1 MSHTERMAHHNEIQA
16 MSRAGSMHFNLIRS
30 LIMKRS
36 YKIAASIFATLGL
49 GLAVATAYAH
59 PGGEGGMG
67 PGMMGGMMQGMQN
80 MQAMHAMHGAMG
92 PGAMGPGAMGPG
104 AMGPGMMGQGM
115 NGPGAGQMYGQQLMT
130 PEEQTAMRE
139 KMRAAATPEERQKI
153 AEANHAEMQKR
164 AKEKGIT
171 LPDARFPH
179 RGFGPNAAQKQ
190 P

>member
-1 MSHTERMAHHNEIQA
+1 MSHTDRTAHHSEIQT
-16 MSRAGSMHFNLIRS
+16 MCRAGSMHFNLNRS

-36 YKIAASIFATLGL
+36 NKIAAGIVTALGL
-49 GLAVATAYAH
+49 GFAVATAYAH
-59 PGGEGGMG
+59 PGAEGGMG

-104 AMGPGMMGQGM
+104 MMGQGM
-115 NGPGAGQMYGQQLMT
+115 NGPGAGQMVGQQLMT

-171 LPDARFPH
+171 LPDAHFQH
-179 RGFGPNAAQKQ
+179 HGFGPNAEQKK